1 MVGTIEI
8 ISGTNRAGSNSRRVS
23 GVIEEIYRS
32 KGVSASVLDIAELP
46 TEIFH
51 PEVYS
56 KKPASLES
64 WTNRILAS
72 AGLVVVA
79 PEYNGGFPGALKY
92 FIDMLP
98 FPQSFQN
105 RPVCFVGIGAGE
117 WGGLRPVEQL
127 QQVFGYRNAFI
138 CPYRVFIKGV
148 HHIFNDAGEVTK
160 TEIKDRLVEQADLF
174 IDFVKRT
181 KS

>member
-1 MVGTIEI
+1 MIEI
-8 ISGTNRAGSNSRRVS
+8 ISGTNRAGSNSRKVATAVES
-23 GVIEEIYRS
+23 IYRDQ
-32 KGVSASVLDIAELP
+32 GVSAQVLDIADLP
-46 TEIFH
+46 MEIFH
-51 PEVYS
+51 PDVYA
-56 KKPASLES
+56 KKPASLET
-64 WTNRILAS
+64 WTNRILQS
-72 AGLVVVA
+72 AGIAVVV

-105 RPVCFVGIGAGE
+105 RPVCFIGIGAGE

-148 HHIFNDAGEVTK
+148 HHVFDETGQLK
-160 TEIKDRLVEQADLF
+160 QDDLKDRLAEQARLF
-174 IDFVKRT
+174 VDFIRRT
-181 KS
+181 EA